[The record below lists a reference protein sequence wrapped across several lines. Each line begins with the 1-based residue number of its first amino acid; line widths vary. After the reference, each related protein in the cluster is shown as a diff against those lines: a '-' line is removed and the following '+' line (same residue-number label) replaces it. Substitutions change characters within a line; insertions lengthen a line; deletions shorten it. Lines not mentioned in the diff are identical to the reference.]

1 MVFSGLRRMNCGVVE
16 RRGRSGEGVL
26 LGGWLSGMGWGAR
39 ALTRRRFAA
48 EEGAALGGE
57 IYREAQWV

>member
-1 MVFSGLRRMNCGVVE
+1 MNCGVVE